1 MTVLPQ
7 LQILEQ
13 RDLTAREAREI
24 TEKIRSKMG
33 DLMLLIANAHFG
45 RVWIVLGH
53 ESWADY
59 LKAEFDYAPLHLP
72 RHERKAVSM
81 FLRGQGMSTRAIAPA
96 LGESHM
102 TIQRDLS
109 GVTNVTA
116 PDDEFVQV
124 TGLDGKTYTVTCPQ
138 PGTAQPAPSQATTT
152 CPTCGGTGKVT
163 HEKTPSPQSRP
174 NHKKRIQQRAP

>member
-13 RDLTAREAREI
+13 RDLTPREAREI

-33 DLMLLIANAHFG
+33 DLMLLIAKAHFG
-45 RVWIVLGH
+45 RVWLVLGH
-53 ESWADY
+53 DSWADY

-81 FLRGQGMSTRAIAPA
+81 FLRGQGMSTRAIGPA
-96 LGESHM
+96 VGVDQA
-102 TIQRDLS
+102 TVVRDLS
-109 GVTNVTA
+109 GDANA
-116 PDDEFVQV
+116 SPDSEFVQV

-138 PGTAQPAPSQATTT
+138 PEPVQPAPIQDTTT
-152 CPTCGGTGKVT
+152 CPTCGGTG
-163 HEKTPSPQSRP
+163 
-174 NHKKRIQQRAP
+174 RITAE